1 MRCRH
6 GPDQAQP
13 ADRAMCNGQNPKR
26 EQRPM
31 NCAQCGA
38 ELPENAR
45 FCTNCGA
52 STGITSSKTVDQ
64 GRLAPFK
71 SSKRKSFQIKQGG
84 YEGLISD
91 IEGWLS
97 NEGYKTSRRSNG
109 ADSTT
114 LKIRSKA
121 DWKQLVGMH
130 VQLSLHLEC
139 SGTRLQAS
147 TGEAVWADKLAVFMI
162 SWFCLWPLFITSLCG
177 MTEQQGLPEKIFGF
191 MKVVA
196 E

>member
-1 MRCRH
+1 
-6 GPDQAQP
+6 
-13 ADRAMCNGQNPKR
+13 
-26 EQRPM
+26 M

-71 SSKRKSFQIKQGG
+71 SSKRKNFQIKQGG

-109 ADSTT
+109 TNSTT

-147 TGEAVWADKLAVFMI
+147 TGEAVWSDKLAVFLI

-177 MTEQQGLPEKIFGF
+177 MAEQQGLPEKVLGF
-191 MKVVA
+191 IKVVA